1 MGRGEVTREVATKV
15 FLRAQ
20 ALAEQSPEGLEGMA
34 GMMQEWEHAASQEE
48 KADPLRPADRTLE
61 MHVVNINRTVKV
73 TKSGSLQRFTA
84 LVVVGNR
91 AGAVGWALGKAP
103 EVPAAVDKAYTRAA
117 RHLFYFP
124 RYQEHTIFHGARAKF
139 GATHVTIDPLPSGMG
154 LKANT
159 TARPCAARCVEGP
172 TDAAFAC
179 ADPSGVPPGWH
190 PRHPRQ
196 GGGQPQPAHHAARC
210 V

>member
-20 ALAEQSPEGLEGMA
+20 ALAEEAPDGFESLKGL
-34 GMMQEWEHAASQEE
+34 MQEWEFAASQED
-48 KADPLRPADRTLE
+48 KADPMRPVDRSLE

-103 EVPAAVDKAYTRAA
+103 EVPAAVDKAYARAA
-117 RHLFYFP
+117 RHLFFFP
-124 RYQEHTIFHGARAKF
+124 RYQGHTIFHGARAKF
-139 GATHVTIDPLPSGMG
+139 GATHVTVDPLPSGSG

-159 TARPCAARCVEGP
+159 TARRRAAAR
-172 TDAAFAC
+172 A
-179 ADPSGVPPGWH
+179 
-190 PRHPRQ
+190 
-196 GGGQPQPAHHAARC
+196 GGRD
-210 V
+210 